1 MVKQIIVTGGNGYI
15 GRRFI
20 KMARERGYDV
30 VLLER
35 HGVQDGSFAWQL
47 GQGLPTS
54 LKIVDQAAIIHLA
67 HDWKNTTDQQG
78 NAGGLNLFGTR
89 MLLDSGRQR
98 GVKRF
103 VFVSS
108 QSARCDAP
116 NIYGRLKWQTEN
128 VVQGD
133 DCVSARVGLVY
144 GGPRMAMF
152 GFLNK
157 IVMKLPVLPM
167 LSPWRKVQPIHVDE
181 VCSGLLALANNTE
194 TGWRGL
200 AGPAPI
206 SFGDVLRIIA
216 REAHGLNIFIISV
229 PLYVA
234 LFAARVIN
242 AIPFL
247 PKVDEERILGL
258 AGTEVMAC
266 ADHLSRMCLQV
277 LPISQGLRA
286 DPLGRRGLIAEG
298 RTLLSYVLRDKPR
311 SSLLRLYVKAVKQ
324 AELNSGPMGLFIL
337 FVKFP
342 GMLRFIEPIGGNSIL
357 AKRLKLAAV
366 LADSSTPGPYPHTKR
381 VIRLMKLMIDIAL
394 DIVALPFRA
403 ISSLVNR

>member
-1 MVKQIIVTGGNGYI
+1 
-15 GRRFI
+15 
-20 KMARERGYDV
+20 
-30 VLLER
+30 
-35 HGVQDGSFAWQL
+35 
-47 GQGLPTS
+47 
-54 LKIVDQAAIIHLA
+54 
-67 HDWKNTTDQQG
+67 
-78 NAGGLNLFGTR
+78 
-89 MLLDSGRQR
+89 
-98 GVKRF
+98 
-103 VFVSS
+103 
-108 QSARCDAP
+108 
-116 NIYGRLKWQTEN
+116 
-128 VVQGD
+128 
-133 DCVSARVGLVY
+133 
-144 GGPRMAMF
+144 
-152 GFLNK
+152 
-157 IVMKLPVLPM
+157 
-167 LSPWRKVQPIHVDE
+167 
-181 VCSGLLALANNTE
+181 
-194 TGWRGL
+194 
-200 AGPAPI
+200 
-206 SFGDVLRIIA
+206 LRIIA